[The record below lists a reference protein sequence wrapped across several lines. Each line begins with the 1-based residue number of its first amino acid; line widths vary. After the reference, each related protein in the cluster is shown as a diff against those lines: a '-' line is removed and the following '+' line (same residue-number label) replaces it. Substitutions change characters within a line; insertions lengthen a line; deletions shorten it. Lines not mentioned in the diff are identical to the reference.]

1 MKIKI
6 LNERLRANGKRWSVG
21 DVVDV
26 PKGFD
31 EEAEDNGLG
40 DMFEVAEKP
49 KAVRK

>member
-6 LNERLRANGKRWSVG
+6 LNKRLRANGKRWSVG

-26 PKGFD
+26 DKNFAD
-31 EEAEDNGLG
+31 TAEANGLS
-40 DMFEVAEKP
+40 DMFEVVEKP